1 MGTAE
6 KTGASRV
13 GIAIAFTLAVA
24 CTLVH
29 VGSIVLAGP
38 GETTELID
46 WIYDA
51 TFLLAAAACFARALH
66 SPEVRA
72 IWIAFG
78 IGLFAW
84 GVGDTL
90 WNQLYLDLRRPPY
103 PSVADGLYLI
113 GPIAFFVGVGLLIR
127 RGAGRLDRGSA
138 IDAVLGALAMATLGT
153 AILAPALVNLDRGDT
168 AAVLT
173 NVAYPLVD
181 LALVAMIGGG
191 LILIRVR
198 EARSLLAIGLG
209 MVIWAAADIDYL
221 FLVATNAYEPGWID
235 VTWQLGALAIAGG
248 ALVTP
253 APARTAAP
261 RRAPLVLPASFTVIA
276 VTVLV
281 WDHYERLRG
290 VSVLLAAATL
300 LLVAVRLGVSFREN
314 DRLVSVLHDDS
325 VTDPLTGLGNRRQL
339 FDELGR
345 ITGEAGDGRSRVFAL
360 FDLDGFK
367 AYNDAYG
374 HPSGD
379 ALLRRLGRNL
389 GQEVSPAGTAY
400 RLGGD
405 EFCVLATV
413 GTRRPES
420 IFESARSALR
430 EEGEGFSIGAS
441 GGWVLLPSAAVEAE
455 EVMREV
461 DRRMYEEKARR
472 SPSAPRQT
480 QDVLM
485 RIFHEREPAL
495 GVHSEGVAEARSRA
509 GPPAAAGRGIP
520 GRARPRRG
528 APRRRQDR
536 DTG

>member
-84 GVGDTL
+84 AVGDTL

-181 LALVAMIGGG
+181 LALVAMIGSG

-253 APARTAAP
+253 APARIAAP

-379 ALLRRLGRNL
+379 ALL
-389 GQEVSPAGTAY
+389 AGW
-400 RLGGD
+400 GG
-405 EFCVLATV
+405 T
-413 GTRRPES
+413 
-420 IFESARSALR
+420 
-430 EEGEGFSIGAS
+430 
-441 GGWVLLPSAAVEAE
+441 W
-455 EVMREV
+455 
-461 DRRMYEEKARR
+461 ARR
-472 SPSAPRQT
+472 SRRPGRRTAWGATSSASSPRSG
-480 QDVLM
+480 
-485 RIFHEREPAL
+485 RA
-495 GVHSEGVAEARSRA
+495 ARSRSSSPRA
-509 GPPAAAGRGIP
+509 RRCVRRARASRSARRGDGCSCHRPPSRPRRSCGRSTGGCTRRRRAARRAP
-520 GRARPRRG
+520 RARPR
-528 APRRRQDR
+528 
-536 DTG
+536 TC